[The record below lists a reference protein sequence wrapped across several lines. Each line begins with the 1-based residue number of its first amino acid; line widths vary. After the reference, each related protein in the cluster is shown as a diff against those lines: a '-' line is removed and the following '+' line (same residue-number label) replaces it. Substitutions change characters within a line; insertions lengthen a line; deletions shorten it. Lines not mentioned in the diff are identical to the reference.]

1 MKLSEKI
8 YYCRKLAGWSQET
21 LADRVG
27 VSRQA
32 VSKWETGEAEPELS
46 KLRQLSSIFGVT
58 TDWLLND
65 DLGVEEPE
73 QKNEEK
79 HESSTVYVHHASD
92 DWVDKLPK
100 FIGKMFRRFGW
111 LYGVYIAIG
120 GAGFTLIGGLAKY
133 ISRKMFSGFNYT
145 VSGMNDFG
153 GMDFLIPGTQWYM
166 DGELVTSGSY
176 TSTFYSSNPVE
187 IMGTVI
193 MILGIVLMI
202 VGVILAVWL
211 RKKSLQEQQ
220 KD

>member
-8 YYCRKLAGWSQET
+8 YYLRKQAGWNQET

-46 KLRQLSSIFGVT
+46 KLRQLSSIFAVS

-73 QKNEEK
+73 KEEK
-79 HESSTVYVHHASD
+79 TEKQETSTIYVHHASE

-111 LYGVYIAIG
+111 LFGVYMAVG

-133 ISRKMFSGFNYT
+133 MSSKMFSGFDSMYN
-145 VSGMNDFG
+145 SMG
-153 GMDFLIPGTQWYM
+153 GMEFLTPGTNWYV
-166 DGELVTSGSY
+166 DGELVTSGS
-176 TSTFYSSNPVE
+176 TISSMQVYNPVGT
-187 IMGTVI
+187 MGTVI
-193 MILGIVLMI
+193 MVLGIVLMI
-202 VGVILAVWL
+202 AGTILAIWL
-211 RKKSLQEQQ
+211 RKKSLAEGQRG
-220 KD
+220 

>member
-8 YYCRKLAGWSQET
+8 YYLRKQAGWNQET

-46 KLRQLSSIFGVT
+46 KLRQLSSIFAVS

-73 QKNEEK
+73 EEPK
-79 HESSTVYVHHASD
+79 AEKQEVSTVYVHSASG

-100 FIGKMFRRFGW
+100 FIGKLFRRFGW
-111 LYGVYIAIG
+111 LFGVYMAAG

-133 ISRKMFSGFNYT
+133 LSSKMFSGFD
-145 VSGMNDFG
+145 GMYNSMG
-153 GMDFLIPGTQWYM
+153 GMDFLTPGTNWYV
-166 DGELVTSGSY
+166 DGELVTSGS
-176 TSTFYSSNPVE
+176 TFSTVQAFDPVGT
-187 IMGTVI
+187 MGTVI
-193 MILGIVLMI
+193 MVLGIVLMI
-202 VGVILAVWL
+202 AGTILAIRL
-211 RKKSLQEQQ
+211 RKKSLAERQR
-220 KD
+220 D

>member
-8 YYCRKLAGWSQET
+8 YYLRKQAGWNQET

-46 KLRQLSSIFGVT
+46 KLRQLSSIFAVS

-65 DLGVEEPE
+65 DLGVEEPDRE
-73 QKNEEK
+73 PETEK
-79 HESSTVYVHHASD
+79 RESSTVYVHGSSG

-111 LYGVYIAIG
+111 LFGVYMAVG

-133 ISRKMFSGFNYT
+133 TSSRMFSGFDNMYN
-145 VSGMNDFG
+145 SMG
-153 GMDFLIPGTQWYM
+153 GMEFLTPGTNWYV
-166 DGELVTSGSY
+166 DGELVTSGS
-176 TSTFYSSNPVE
+176 TFSTVQAFNPVGT
-187 IMGTVI
+187 MGTVI
-193 MILGIVLMI
+193 MVLGIVLMI

-211 RKKSLQEQQ
+211 RKKSLQEQ
-220 KD
+220 KLD

>member
-8 YYCRKLAGWSQET
+8 YYLRKQAGWNQET

-46 KLRQLSSIFGVT
+46 KLRQLSSIFAVS

-73 QKNEEK
+73 REPKAEK
-79 HESSTVYVHHASD
+79 QEASTVYVHSTSG

-100 FIGKMFRRFGW
+100 FIGKLFRRFGW
-111 LYGVYIAIG
+111 LFGVYMAAG

-133 ISRKMFSGFNYT
+133 MSSKMFSGFDSMYN
-145 VSGMNDFG
+145 SMG
-153 GMDFLIPGTQWYM
+153 GMDFLTPGTNWYV
-166 DGELVTSGSY
+166 DGELVTSGS
-176 TSTFYSSNPVE
+176 TFSTVQTFDPVGT
-187 IMGTVI
+187 MGTVI
-193 MILGIVLMI
+193 MVLGIVLMI
-202 VGVILAVWL
+202 VGTILAIWL
-211 RKKSLQEQQ
+211 RKKSLAERQR
-220 KD
+220 D

>member
-8 YYCRKLAGWSQET
+8 YYLRKQAGWNQET

-46 KLRQLSSIFGVT
+46 KLRQLSSIFAVS

-73 QKNEEK
+73 KEEK
-79 HESSTVYVHHASD
+79 TEKQEASTIYVHRASE

-111 LYGVYIAIG
+111 LFGVYMAVG
-120 GAGFTLIGGLAKY
+120 GAGFTFIGGLAKY
-133 ISRKMFSGFNYT
+133 ISSRMFSGFQDSIN
-145 VSGMNDFG
+145 SMG
-153 GMDFLIPGTQWYM
+153 GMDFLTPGTNWYV
-166 DGELVTSGSY
+166 DGELVTSGS
-176 TSTFYSSNPVE
+176 TISSIQVSNPVGT
-187 IMGTVI
+187 MGTVI
-193 MILGIVLMI
+193 MVLGIVLMI
-202 VGVILAVWL
+202 AGTILAIWL
-211 RKKSLQEQQ
+211 RKKSLAEGQR
-220 KD
+220 D